1 MLFRSNSEELTADI
15 ANNVSDHVNKELDYL
30 FREREEADEQRF
42 RKLDETIR
50 NLQKARQEAAA
61 AQIQEVKTKNRRRF
75 SKHKQTK
82 Q

>member
-1 MLFRSNSEELTADI
+1 MYPITSIRNWITSSG
-15 ANNVSDHVNKELDYL
+15 KGK
-30 FREREEADEQRF
+30 EADEQRF